1 MKLVLK
7 SLQLIERV
15 TSQNIWHEKLK
26 MHLSHQ
32 MHSVYLTESSELS
45 VHMSKMNQQHNCYLI
60 VTLISLWFLLLL
72 FSSDCRRLADIWIQ
86 RISLLNELYITAMRT
101 VKWMSL
107 HLNCLERIK
116 AFSNVKLM
124 KVIQSDQC

>member
-1 MKLVLK
+1 MLK

-15 TSQNIWHEKLK
+15 TSQNIWYERLK

-32 MHSVYLTESSELS
+32 MHSVHLTESSELS
-45 VHMSKMNQQHNCYLI
+45 VYILKMNQQHNCYLT

-86 RISLLNELYITAMRT
+86 RTDLLNKLYITAMKT
-101 VKWMSL
+101 AKWMSL
-107 HLNCLERIK
+107 HLSCLERIE
-116 AFSNVKLM
+116 ASSNVKSM

>member
-1 MKLVLK
+1 MKFVLK

-15 TSQNIWHEKLK
+15 TSQNIWYKKLK

-32 MHSVYLTESSELS
+32 IHSVHLTESSELS
-45 VHMSKMNQQHNCYLI
+45 VHISKMNQQHNYYFT

-72 FSSDCRRLADIWIQ
+72 FLSDCRRLADIWIQ
-86 RISLLNELYITAMRT
+86 RINLLNEFYIIVMRT
-101 VKWMSL
+101 AKWTDL

-116 AFSNVKLM
+116 AFSNIKLM